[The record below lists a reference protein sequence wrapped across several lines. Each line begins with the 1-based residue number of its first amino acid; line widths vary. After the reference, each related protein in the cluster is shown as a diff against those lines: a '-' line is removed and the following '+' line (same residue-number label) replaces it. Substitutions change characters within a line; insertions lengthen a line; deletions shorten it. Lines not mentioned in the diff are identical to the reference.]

1 MGCILGCSYCWAL
14 LLLLFLL
21 FLTSTF
27 PLLASAGRRDPRG
40 ATMHSGH
47 DEFIS
52 ALAPVLHHDDHEAD
66 ILNARTGAAA
76 AEHVE
81 EIDNNLSYSQQHSLQ
96 QNEIRAGPI
105 TFSSWVQV
113 WKDYNNKSN
122 QQKKQLAAA
131 AAAGNSDHHG
141 SAEGSWTDDQLLVH
155 NSRLLIGSSPPTCRG
170 SCGVCYPCNPVHVI
184 IGIPRVA
191 ITEQEYYPEVWRCQC
206 GNMLFMP

>member
-1 MGCILGCSYCWAL
+1 MQLDSDL
-14 LLLLFLL
+14 LLLRSCL
-21 FLTSTF
+21 
-27 PLLASAGRRDPRG
+27 
-40 ATMHSGH
+40 
-47 DEFIS
+47 
-52 ALAPVLHHDDHEAD
+52 V
-66 ILNARTGAAA
+66 
-76 AEHVE
+76 
-81 EIDNNLSYSQQHSLQ
+81 
-96 QNEIRAGPI
+96 QNEIRAGPV

-113 WKDYNNKSN
+113 WKDYNNKSK
-122 QQKKQLAAA
+122 QQKKQLAAAAAAA